1 MVLLDLR
8 GQALDL
14 AAADEKDVEVLFHV
28 VVVGTDAAAELLVE
42 VEAFF

>member
-1 MVLLDLR
+1 LVLLDLR